1 MTWVGVGAIRYQP
14 PLAPAANPAITG
26 RRAPSRRAVP
36 WGATLD
42 TVVFLAVLGAAVMHA
57 GWNAIGKVG
66 LDRFSSLL
74 LLSMVQV
81 VMALVLLPFFAVP
94 LAAAW
99 PWLAASALLHIGYKL
114 FLIRAYEHGDL
125 SQVYPLA
132 RGTAPLIVAL
142 VGAIWLGETMTAGKT
157 AAVAAIALGVIVMS
171 HNGGLDR
178 LPRKALLYALGTACF
193 TASYTLV
200 DGVGARIAET
210 ASGYVLWMFAGDALG
225 MTGFA
230 LATRGRASLAR
241 LLPAWRSGLA
251 AGGLSLGSYWVA
263 IWAFTLAPLALVAA
277 LRETSVMFAM
287 LIGVFLLGERANPWR
302 WISAGLI
309 LSGVVLMRL

>member
-1 MTWVGVGAIRYQP
+1 M
-14 PLAPAANPAITG
+14 
-26 RRAPSRRAVP
+26 
-36 WGATLD
+36 D
-42 TVVFLAVLGAAVMHA
+42 TTVFLAVLGAALMHA
-57 GWNAIGKVG
+57 GWNAIVKVG
-66 LDRFSSLL
+66 LDRFSSIL
-74 LLSMVQV
+74 LLSMVQG
-81 VMALVLLPFFAVP
+81 VMALCLLPFFAAP

-99 PWLAASALLHIGYKL
+99 PWLAASTLLHIGYKL
-114 FLIRAYEHGDL
+114 FLIQAYQHGDL

-230 LATRGRASLAR
+230 LATRGRGALGR

-251 AGGLSLGSYWVA
+251 AGGLSLGSYWIA

-277 LRETSVMFAM
+277 LRETSVLFAM
-287 LIGVFLLGERANPWR
+287 LIGVFVLGERANPWR
-302 WISAGLI
+302 WVSAGLI
-309 LSGVVLMRL
+309 LSGVALMRL

>member
-1 MTWVGVGAIRYQP
+1 M
-14 PLAPAANPAITG
+14 
-26 RRAPSRRAVP
+26 
-36 WGATLD
+36 D

-57 GWNAIGKVG
+57 GWNAIVKVG
-66 LDRFSSLL
+66 LDRFSSIL
-74 LLSMVQV
+74 LLSMVQG

-99 PWLAASALLHIGYKL
+99 PWVAASALLHIGYKL
-114 FLIRAYEHGDL
+114 FLIRAYQHGDL

-142 VGAIWLGETMTAGKT
+142 VGAIWLGEAMTAGKT

-230 LATRGRASLAR
+230 LATRGRGALGR
-241 LLPAWRSGLA
+241 LLPACRSGRA
-251 AGGLSLGSYWVA
+251 AGGLAPGPHWVA
-263 IWAFTLAPLALVAA
+263 TSAFAVPALVTAA
-277 LRETSVMFAM
+277 AAWTIAF
-287 LIGVFLLGERANPWR
+287 
-302 WISAGLI
+302 GLFTAVYWPI
-309 LSGVVLMRL
+309 LTRPRPYGRPC

>member
-1 MTWVGVGAIRYQP
+1 M
-14 PLAPAANPAITG
+14 
-26 RRAPSRRAVP
+26 
-36 WGATLD
+36 D

-57 GWNAIGKVG
+57 GWNAIVKVG
-66 LDRFSSLL
+66 LDRFSSIL
-74 LLSMVQV
+74 LLSMVQG
-81 VMALVLLPFFAVP
+81 VMALVLLPFFAAP

-99 PWLAASALLHIGYKL
+99 PWVAASALLHIGYKL
-114 FLIRAYEHGDL
+114 FLIRAYQHGDL

-142 VGAIWLGETMTAGKT
+142 AGAIWLGETMTAGKT
-157 AAVAAIALGVIVMS
+157 AAVAAIAIGVIVMS
-171 HNGGLDR
+171 RNGGLDR

-230 LATRGRASLAR
+230 LATRGRGALAR

-251 AGGLSLGSYWVA
+251 AGALSLGSYWIA

-277 LRETSVMFAM
+277 LRETSVLFAM
-287 LIGVFLLGERANPWR
+287 LIGVFVLGERANPWR
-302 WISAGLI
+302 WVSAGLI
-309 LSGVVLMRL
+309 LSGVALMRL

>member
-1 MTWVGVGAIRYQP
+1 M
-14 PLAPAANPAITG
+14 
-26 RRAPSRRAVP
+26 
-36 WGATLD
+36 D

-57 GWNAIGKVG
+57 GWNAIVKVG
-66 LDRFSSLL
+66 LDRFSSIL
-74 LLSMVQV
+74 LLSMVQG
-81 VMALVLLPFFAVP
+81 VMALVLLPFFAAP

-99 PWLAASALLHIGYKL
+99 PWVAASALLHIGYKL
-114 FLIRAYEHGDL
+114 FLIRAYQHGDL

-142 VGAIWLGETMTAGKT
+142 VGAIWLGESMTAGKT

-171 HNGGLDR
+171 RSGGSLDR

-225 MTGFA
+225 LTGFA
-230 LATRGRASLAR
+230 LATRGPGALGR
-241 LLPAWRSGLA
+241 LLPAWRSGIA
-251 AGGLSLGSYWVA
+251 AGGLSLGSYWIA

-277 LRETSVMFAM
+277 LRETSVLFAM

>member
-1 MTWVGVGAIRYQP
+1 M
-14 PLAPAANPAITG
+14 
-26 RRAPSRRAVP
+26 
-36 WGATLD
+36 D
-42 TVVFLAVLGAAVMHA
+42 TAVFLAVLGAAVMHA
-57 GWNAIGKVG
+57 GWNAIVKVG
-66 LDRFSSLL
+66 LDRFSSILL
-74 LLSMVQV
+74 MSIVQGA
-81 VMALVLLPFFAVP
+81 MALCLLPFFAAP

-142 VGAIWLGETMTAGKT
+142 VGAIWLGESMTAGKT

-171 HNGGLDR
+171 RSGGSLDR

-230 LATRGRASLAR
+230 LATRGPGALGR
-241 LLPAWRSGLA
+241 LLPAWRSGIA
-251 AGGLSLGSYWVA
+251 AGGLSLGSYWIA

-277 LRETSVMFAM
+277 LRETSVLFAM

-302 WISAGLI
+302 WVSAGLI
-309 LSGVVLMRL
+309 LSGVALMRL

>member
-1 MTWVGVGAIRYQP
+1 M
-14 PLAPAANPAITG
+14 
-26 RRAPSRRAVP
+26 
-36 WGATLD
+36 D
-42 TVVFLAVLGAAVMHA
+42 TAVFLAVLGAAVMHA
-57 GWNAIGKVG
+57 GWNAIVKVG
-66 LDRFSSLL
+66 LDRFSSILL
-74 LLSMVQV
+74 MSIVQGA
-81 VMALVLLPFFAVP
+81 MALCLLPFFAAP

-99 PWLAASALLHIGYKL
+99 PWVAASALLHIGYKL

-142 VGAIWLGETMTAGKT
+142 VGAIWLGESMTAGKT

-171 HNGGLDR
+171 RNGGLDR

-225 MTGFA
+225 ITGFA
-230 LATRGRASLAR
+230 LATRGPGALGR
-241 LLPAWRSGLA
+241 LLPAWRSGIA
-251 AGGLSLGSYWVA
+251 AGGLSLGSYWIA

-277 LRETSVMFAM
+277 LRETSVLFAM

-302 WISAGLI
+302 WVSAGLI
-309 LSGVVLMRL
+309 LSGVALMRL

>member
-1 MTWVGVGAIRYQP
+1 M
-14 PLAPAANPAITG
+14 
-26 RRAPSRRAVP
+26 
-36 WGATLD
+36 D
-42 TVVFLAVLGAAVMHA
+42 TAVFLAVLGAAVMHA
-57 GWNAIGKVG
+57 GWNAIVKVG
-66 LDRFSSLL
+66 LDRFSSILL
-74 LLSMVQV
+74 MSMVQGA
-81 VMALVLLPFFAVP
+81 MALCLLPFFAAP

-99 PWLAASALLHIGYKL
+99 PWVAASALLHIGYKL

-142 VGAIWLGETMTAGKT
+142 VGAIWLGESMTAGKT

-171 HNGGLDR
+171 RSGGSLDR

-230 LATRGRASLAR
+230 LATRGRGVFRR

-251 AGGLSLGSYWVA
+251 AGGLSLGSYWIA

-277 LRETSVMFAM
+277 LRETSVLFAM
-287 LIGVFLLGERANPWR
+287 LIGVFLLGERAGAWR
-302 WISAGLI
+302 WVSAGLI
-309 LSGVVLMRL
+309 LSGVALMRL

>member
-1 MTWVGVGAIRYQP
+1 
-14 PLAPAANPAITG
+14 
-26 RRAPSRRAVP
+26 
-36 WGATLD
+36 LD

-57 GWNAIGKVG
+57 GWNAIVKVG
-66 LDRFSSLL
+66 LDRFSSIL
-74 LLSMVQV
+74 LLSMVQG

-99 PWLAASALLHIGYKL
+99 PWVAASALLHIGYKL
-114 FLIRAYEHGDL
+114 FLIRAYQHGDL

-171 HNGGLDR
+171 RSGGSLDR

-193 TASYTLV
+193 TAAYTLV

-225 MTGFA
+225 MAGFA
-230 LATRGRASLAR
+230 LATRGRGVFRR
-241 LLPAWRSGLA
+241 LLPAWRGGLA
-251 AGGLSLGSYWVA
+251 AGGLSLGSYWIA

-277 LRETSVMFAM
+277 LRETSVLFAM

-302 WISAGLI
+302 WVSAGLI
-309 LSGVVLMRL
+309 LGGVALMRL

>member
-1 MTWVGVGAIRYQP
+1 
-14 PLAPAANPAITG
+14 
-26 RRAPSRRAVP
+26 
-36 WGATLD
+36 LD

-57 GWNAIGKVG
+57 GWNAIVKVG
-66 LDRFSSLL
+66 LDRFSSIL
-74 LLSMVQV
+74 LLSMVQG
-81 VMALVLLPFFAVP
+81 VMALVLLPFFAAP

-99 PWLAASALLHIGYKL
+99 PWVAASALLHIGYKL
-114 FLIRAYEHGDL
+114 FLIRAYQHGDL

-142 VGAIWLGETMTAGKT
+142 AGAIWLGETMTAGKT
-157 AAVAAIALGVIVMS
+157 AAVAAIAIGVIVMS
-171 HNGGLDR
+171 RNGGLDR

-230 LATRGRASLAR
+230 LATRGRGALAR

-251 AGGLSLGSYWVA
+251 AGALSLGSYWIA

-277 LRETSVMFAM
+277 LRETSVLFAM
-287 LIGVFLLGERANPWR
+287 LIGVFVLGERANPWR
-302 WISAGLI
+302 WVSAGLI
-309 LSGVVLMRL
+309 LSGVALMRL

>member
-1 MTWVGVGAIRYQP
+1 
-14 PLAPAANPAITG
+14 
-26 RRAPSRRAVP
+26 
-36 WGATLD
+36 LD
-42 TVVFLAVLGAAVMHA
+42 TAVFLAVLGAAVMHA
-57 GWNAIGKVG
+57 GWNAIVKVG
-66 LDRFSSLL
+66 LDRFSSILL
-74 LLSMVQV
+74 MSMVQGA
-81 VMALVLLPFFAVP
+81 MALCLLPFFAAP

-99 PWLAASALLHIGYKL
+99 PWVAASALLHIGYKL
-114 FLIRAYEHGDL
+114 FLIRAYQHGDL

-142 VGAIWLGETMTAGKT
+142 VGAIWLGESMTAGKT

-171 HNGGLDR
+171 RSGGSLDR

-225 MTGFA
+225 LTGFA
-230 LATRGRASLAR
+230 LATRGPGALGR
-241 LLPAWRSGLA
+241 LLPAWRSGIA
-251 AGGLSLGSYWVA
+251 AGGLSLGSYWIA

-277 LRETSVMFAM
+277 LRETSVLFAM

>member
-1 MTWVGVGAIRYQP
+1 M
-14 PLAPAANPAITG
+14 
-26 RRAPSRRAVP
+26 
-36 WGATLD
+36 D
-42 TVVFLAVLGAAVMHA
+42 TAVFLAVLGAAVMHA
-57 GWNAIGKVG
+57 GWNAIVKVG
-66 LDRFSSLL
+66 LDRFSSILL
-74 LLSMVQV
+74 MSIVQGA
-81 VMALVLLPFFAVP
+81 MALCLLPFFAAP

-114 FLIRAYEHGDL
+114 FLLRAYEHGDL

-142 VGAIWLGETMTAGKT
+142 VGAIWLGESMTAGKT

-171 HNGGLDR
+171 RSGGSLDR

-225 MTGFA
+225 ITGFA
-230 LATRGRASLAR
+230 LATRGPGALGR
-241 LLPAWRSGLA
+241 LLPAWRSGIA
-251 AGGLSLGSYWVA
+251 AGGLSLGSYWIA

-277 LRETSVMFAM
+277 LRETSVLFAM

-302 WISAGLI
+302 WVSAGLI